1 MRVMVLGG
9 AGDMGSEAV
18 RDLVA
23 GPDVAAVTIAD
34 LNTDAA
40 ERLASEV
47 GGSKTEV
54 RATDATSHTDLVAA
68 MRGHDVIAGALGPF
82 YRFERPIVE
91 AALEADVDY
100 VSICDDH
107 DAVSAVLE
115 LDQAA
120 RQRGR
125 RVLSGIGWTPGLSNM
140 LARKGYDSLDVV
152 DSIRIYWAG
161 SAGDTSGFA
170 VVLHTLHIFGGM
182 VVSYLDGRPTE
193 VRAGSEPE
201 TVEFP
206 EPLGPVR
213 TFHLGHPE
221 PVTIPANLGRPN
233 EVVLKG
239 GLVEN
244 YLNTLSRIVSALGL
258 TATPKRKHVLG
269 KIMKTLMPLFP
280 VRKERTFSGIR
291 VDIRGRDGG
300 EPVHIS
306 YAAVDRM
313 RRLTGIPLS
322 IGAQMMGRGEIAA
335 TGVFGPEAEG
345 AVAPESFLHQL
356 AARGIE
362 VNETRR

>member
-18 RDLVA
+18 RDLA
-23 GPDVAAVTIAD
+23 SAPDVVAITIAD
-34 LNTDAA
+34 LNTETA
-40 ERLASEV
+40 ERLASEIE
-47 GGSKTEV
+47 GSKIDV
-54 RATDATSHTDLVAA
+54 CRIDATSHVELVTA
-68 MRGHDVIAGALGPF
+68 MRGYDVVAGALGPF
-82 YRFERPIVE
+82 YRFERPVVE
-91 AALEADVDY
+91 AALEAGVDY

-107 DAVSAVLE
+107 DAVGAVLE

-120 RQRGR
+120 RQCGR
-125 RVLSGIGWTPGLSNM
+125 RILTGMGWTPGLTNM
-140 LARKGYDSLDVV
+140 LARKGYERLDEV

-161 SAGDTSGFA
+161 SAGDSSGFA

-206 EPLGPVR
+206 EPLGAVR

-244 YLNTLSRIVSALGL
+244 YLNSLSRAVSALGL
-258 TATPKRKHVLG
+258 TATAKRKQVLG
-269 KIMKTLMPLFP
+269 TIMKALMPLFP
-280 VRKERTFSGIR
+280 VRKERIFSGVR
-291 VDIRGRDGG
+291 VDVRGRAGG
-300 EPVHIS
+300 EPAHLS

-322 IGAQMMGRGEIAA
+322 IGTQMMGRGEIAA
-335 TGVFGPEAEG
+335 TGVFGPEAQD
-345 AVAPESFLHQL
+345 AVAPESFFRELS
-356 AARGIE
+356 ARGIE
-362 VNETRR
+362 VNETGL